1 MRRMIGNS
9 ILRRSF
15 MSVVLLVLTI
25 SFALVLSPD
34 AIAQETQESTSSMNG
49 LQWLFQVSGLIG
61 IFLLA
66 LSMYLVALLVK
77 GFVEIRMSVA
87 GPKEVIATVEKL
99 IAERNVKDIVD
110 VLKGEQSYYGQILLA
125 GIADLRFGLEDAKE
139 RLERKAEALTGVM
152 ERGISS
158 LAVLGTLGPMI
169 GLLGTLKGMIKS
181 FGAIAT
187 SGVGLDAQKVAEGIS
202 EALVLTFEGVFLAI
216 PAIFFFSFFRNSI
229 SRIQL
234 ELGMLADEHLR
245 SIARLLKVKASAPNE

>member
-1 MRRMIGNS
+1 
-9 ILRRSF
+9 
-15 MSVVLLVLTI
+15 
-25 SFALVLSPD
+25 
-34 AIAQETQESTSSMNG
+34 MNG

-139 RLERKAEALTGVM
+139 RLERKAEALTG
-152 ERGISS
+152 SWS
-158 LAVLGTLGPMI
+158 
-169 GLLGTLKGMIKS
+169 
-181 FGAIAT
+181 
-187 SGVGLDAQKVAEGIS
+187 EG
-202 EALVLTFEGVFLAI
+202 
-216 PAIFFFSFFRNSI
+216 
-229 SRIQL
+229 
-234 ELGMLADEHLR
+234 
-245 SIARLLKVKASAPNE
+245 SAAWRY